1 MPRKV
6 KQKQKQKQKQSQTV
20 IVNIGKEKR
29 RRQTRQKKQPPPPP
43 PSPSF
48 IPYPVPNLR
57 GPDQI
62 VSPQPTL
69 IQMLEALRPI
79 QAPVAPVAPVIP
91 PIVIPPVDEGKE
103 EAGPMRM
110 VAPVDALILP
120 EGPLISKRPLSPQYS
135 ASASSSSSSYPAD
148 YEPPQISSSLEM
160 PEQPGGYTPRFLNN
174 LTINRGELNLRGIAG
189 RMGIEL
195 PRGIKK
201 AGIIQAILDHNPN
214 TRIPRQKIPY
224 PKIAKQE

>member
-1 MPRKV
+1 MPR
-6 KQKQKQKQKQSQTV
+6 KQKQKQKQKQTQTV

-29 RRQTRQKKQPPPPP
+29 RRQTRPSKKKQPPPPP

-69 IQMLEALRPI
+69 VQMLEALRPI

-91 PIVIPPVDEGKE
+91 PIVIPVDEGKE

-110 VAPVDALILP
+110 VAPADALILP
-120 EGPLISKRPLSPQYS
+120 EGPLINKRPVSPQYS
-135 ASASSSSSSYPAD
+135 ASSASSSSYSYPAD
-148 YEPPQISSSLEM
+148 YEPPQIPSSLEM
-160 PEQPGGYTPRFLNN
+160 SEPPGGYTYQFLDN
-174 LTINRGELNLRGIAG
+174 LTINRGELNLRVIV
-189 RMGIEL
+189 RRL
-195 PRGIKK
+195 KIKIPANTNK
-201 AGIIQAILDHNPN
+201 ADIIKAILDHNPN